1 VGAKRRGSRQSQR
14 PRNTPRSG
22 PAPVAD
28 ATNSEVRYFRQLE
41 ALGRQLKQGRDVF
54 KVTRAALRA
63 GLELLSASEGCVA
76 LLTPSKPQIDLPFSV
91 PRDANFDRDLLT
103 SFIRGGEDPIPP
115 NLALGRI
122 RRRGRMWGVLAV
134 RAPTGAFTWRHRDSL
149 SAIAA
154 LANEALDRID
164 EERIRE
170 VRARID
176 YKIMEQLRPKD
187 LFYQVLHG
195 LHSLTQYDHS
205 ASLWIYNPGAE
216 LLEVVAETIT
226 WKKGKSDKIGLKLP
240 LGQPLLALLAPGV
253 AYGFDRPAE
262 AWEEWT
268 TGSAVGLAELLD
280 INSSDAGS
288 GNVPLD
294 RSMLCAP
301 LATRDRVLGLLK
313 VASKHSGWFGA
324 YEAELVAQFLP
335 HASIALQNSQRTQSL
350 EQNLI
355 QAERKHAMAD
365 LARGVAHDVNN
376 ALGAVLPLVQQIR
389 AELAEGSI
397 DASAISGDLREIER
411 SIQICRRIFGGML
424 SFARGGAQ
432 AAAGANIKQ
441 AIDNTR
447 AILKQ
452 GFARHGIQVVVEMD
466 PELPPIK
473 GAQADLE
480 QLFLNLL
487 SNSRDA
493 MPSGGR
499 LTIRARRLPQ
509 GIELLVEDTGCG
521 IPPEHLSM
529 VMEPFFSTKPEG
541 NGLGLSIC
549 RSIVWQM
556 QGKLD
561 ITSTPGAGTR
571 IMILI
576 PAAAEKTP

>member
-1 VGAKRRGSRQSQR
+1 VSAKRRGSRQSRR
-14 PRNTPRSG
+14 PPNTPRPG
-22 PAPVAD
+22 PAPEAD
-28 ATNSEVRYFRQLE
+28 ATNLEIRYFRQLE

-54 KVTRAALRA
+54 KVTRAALRT
-63 GLELLSASEGCVA
+63 GLELLGAGEGCVA
-76 LLTPSKPQIDLPFSV
+76 LLTPSKPQIELPFSA
-91 PRDANFDRDLLT
+91 PRDANWDRELLT

-134 RAPTGAFTWRHRDSL
+134 RSPTGAFTWRHRDAL

-164 EERIRE
+164 QERIRE

-205 ASLWIYNPGAE
+205 ASLWIYNPGAD

-240 LGQPLLALLAPGV
+240 LAQPLLALLEPGV
-253 AYGFDRPAE
+253 AFGFDRPAE

-268 TGSAVGLAELLD
+268 TGNAVGLAELLD

-313 VASKHSGWFGA
+313 VASKHSGWFGS

-397 DASAISGDLREIER
+397 DPSAIGGDLREIER

-424 SFARGGAQ
+424 SFARGGTQ
-432 AAAGANIKQ
+432 APAGANIRQ

-452 GFARHGIQVVVEMD
+452 GFARHGIQVVVEVD
-466 PELPPIK
+466 SELPSIK

-509 GIELLVEDTGCG
+509 GIELIVEDTGCG
-521 IPPEHLSM
+521 IPPEHLQM
-529 VMEPFFSTKPEG
+529 VLEPFFSTKPEG

-571 IMILI
+571 ITILI
-576 PAAAEKTP
+576 PAAAEKTS